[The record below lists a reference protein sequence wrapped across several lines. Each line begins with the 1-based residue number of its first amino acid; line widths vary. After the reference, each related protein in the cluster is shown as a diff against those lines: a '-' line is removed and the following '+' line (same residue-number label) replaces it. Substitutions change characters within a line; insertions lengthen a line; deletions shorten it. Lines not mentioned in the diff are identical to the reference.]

1 MARAKKREDKRYEKK
16 ITVGR
21 NFDGSLNRIS
31 VYAATQKD
39 LERKVAEIKVQ
50 IEQGIY
56 LSSDTALFGTIAE
69 NWIEHFKP
77 TISEKMRL
85 RYKGIIRGKLQPLAE
100 MRVRDLRPMHL
111 QVIINEM
118 AKDGYAQ
125 KSMQMVKQT
134 ASQILDLAMQND
146 LVYRNVFEKIKVP
159 HVDAEER
166 QPITEEQRELIL
178 NTWEGH
184 RMGVPALIM
193 LYCGLRRGELLALL
207 WTDIDFKAKT
217 LSVSKAADM
226 PTNATTVKKPKTKAG
241 TRIVPIPDAIMPAL
255 LRARR
260 EAISM
265 YVCPAIRTGDI
276 MSAQAYTEA
285 WSSYMHYLNLCA
297 GGRDKVRT
305 KNENGKVCFIPAV
318 QAMET
323 FSAHQLR
330 HSYATML
337 YDADVDV
344 KTAQKLLGHADFS
357 VTMKIYTHLSTEKE
371 SAGIEKLNQHVTEH
385 LGNRIEVFAEER

>member
-31 VYAATQKD
+31 VYAATQKE
-39 LERKVAEIKVQ
+39 LERKVAEIQVQ

-56 LSSDTALFGTIAE
+56 LSSDTALFGKIAE

-134 ASQILDLAMQND
+134 ASQVLDLAMQND

-207 WTDIDFKAKT
+207 WTDIDFRAKT

-255 LRARR
+255 LKARR

-265 YVCPAIRTGDI
+265 YVCPAMRTGDI

-318 QAMET
+318 QAMEPFT
-323 FSAHQLR
+323 AHQLR

-385 LGNRIEVFAEER
+385 LGNRIEVLANER

>member
-31 VYAATQKD
+31 VYAATQKE
-39 LERKVAEIKVQ
+39 LERKVAEIQVQ

-56 LSSDTALFGTIAE
+56 LSSDTALFGKIAE

-318 QAMET
+318 QAMEPFT
-323 FSAHQLR
+323 AHQLR

-385 LGNRIEVFAEER
+385 LGNRIEVLAKER

>member
-31 VYAATQKD
+31 VYAATQKE
-39 LERKVAEIKVQ
+39 LESKVAEIKVQ

-56 LSSDTALFGTIAE
+56 LSSDTALFGKIAE

-85 RYKGIIRGKLQPLAE
+85 RYKGIIKGKLQPLAE

-265 YVCPAIRTGDI
+265 YVCPAMHTGDI

-318 QAMET
+318 QAMEPFT
-323 FSAHQLR
+323 AHQLR

-385 LGNRIEVFAEER
+385 LGNRIEVLANER

>member
-1 MARAKKREDKRYEKK
+1 MARAKKREDKRYERK

-31 VYAATQKD
+31 VYAATQKE

-56 LSSDTALFGTIAE
+56 LSSDTALFGKIAE

-241 TRIVPIPDAIMPAL
+241 TRLVPIPDAIMPAL

-265 YVCPAIRTGDI
+265 YVCPAMRTGDI

-318 QAMET
+318 QAMEP

-385 LGNRIEVFAEER
+385 LGNRIEVLAKER

>member
-21 NFDGSLNRIS
+21 NSDGSLNRIS
-31 VYAATQKD
+31 VYAATQKE
-39 LERKVAEIKVQ
+39 LENKVAEIKVQ

-56 LSSDTALFGTIAE
+56 LSSDTALFGAIAE

-159 HVDAEER
+159 HVEAEER
-166 QPITEEQRELIL
+166 QPITAEQRELIL

-193 LYCGLRRGELLALL
+193 LYCGLRRGEMLALL
-207 WTDIDFKAKT
+207 WTDIDFRAKT

-265 YVCPAIRTGDI
+265 YVCPAMRTGDI

-318 QAMET
+318 QAMEPFT
-323 FSAHQLR
+323 AHQLR

-371 SAGIEKLNQHVTEH
+371 SAGVEKLNQHVTEH
-385 LGNRIEVFAEER
+385 LGNRIEVLANER

>member
-31 VYAATQKD
+31 VYAATQKE
-39 LERKVAEIKVQ
+39 LESKVAEIKVQ

-56 LSSDTALFGTIAE
+56 LSSDTALFGKIAE

-118 AKDGYAQ
+118 AKNGYAQ

-134 ASQILDLAMQND
+134 ASQVLDLAMQND

-207 WTDIDFKAKT
+207 WTDIDFRAKT

-255 LRARR
+255 LKARR

-265 YVCPAIRTGDI
+265 YVCPAMRTGDI

-318 QAMET
+318 QAMEPFT
-323 FSAHQLR
+323 AHQLR

-385 LGNRIEVFAEER
+385 LGNRIEVLANER

>member
-1 MARAKKREDKRYEKK
+1 MARAKKREDKRYERK

-31 VYAATQKD
+31 VYAATQKE
-39 LERKVAEIKVQ
+39 LESKVAEIKVQ

-56 LSSDTALFGTIAE
+56 LSSDTALFGKIAE

-193 LYCGLRRGELLALL
+193 LYCGLRRGEMLALL

-265 YVCPAIRTGDI
+265 YVCPAMRTGDI

-318 QAMET
+318 QAMEPFT
-323 FSAHQLR
+323 AHQLR

-385 LGNRIEVFAEER
+385 LGNRIEVLAEER

>member
-1 MARAKKREDKRYEKK
+1 MARVKKREDKRYEKK

-31 VYAATQKD
+31 VYAATQKE
-39 LERKVAEIKVQ
+39 LESKVAEIKVQ

-56 LSSDTALFGTIAE
+56 LSSDTALFGKIAE

-193 LYCGLRRGELLALL
+193 LYCGLRRGEMLALL

-265 YVCPAIRTGDI
+265 YVCPAMRTGDI

-318 QAMET
+318 QAMEPFT
-323 FSAHQLR
+323 AHQLR

-371 SAGIEKLNQHVTEH
+371 SAGIERLNQHVTEH
-385 LGNRIEVFAEER
+385 LGNRIEVLAKER

>member
-31 VYAATQKD
+31 VYAATQKE

-56 LSSDTALFGTIAE
+56 LSSDTALFGKIAE

-193 LYCGLRRGELLALL
+193 LYCGLRRGEMLALL

-265 YVCPAIRTGDI
+265 YVCPAMRTGDI

-318 QAMET
+318 QAMEPFT
-323 FSAHQLR
+323 AHQLR

-385 LGNRIEVFAEER
+385 LGNRIEVLANER

>member
-31 VYAATQKD
+31 VYAATQKE
-39 LERKVAEIKVQ
+39 LESKVAEIKVQ

-56 LSSDTALFGTIAE
+56 LSSDTALFGKIAE

-85 RYKGIIRGKLQPLAE
+85 RYKGIIKGKLQPLAE

-134 ASQILDLAMQND
+134 ASQVLDLAMQND

-255 LRARR
+255 LKARR

-265 YVCPAIRTGDI
+265 YVCPAMRTGDI

-318 QAMET
+318 QAMEPFT
-323 FSAHQLR
+323 AHQLR

-385 LGNRIEVFAEER
+385 LGNRIEVLANER

>member
-31 VYAATQKD
+31 VYAATQKE

-56 LSSDTALFGTIAE
+56 LSSDTALFGKIAE

-118 AKDGYAQ
+118 AKDGYAH

-265 YVCPAIRTGDI
+265 YVCPAMRTGDI

-318 QAMET
+318 QAMEPFT
-323 FSAHQLR
+323 AHQLR

-385 LGNRIEVFAEER
+385 LGNRIEVLAEER

>member
-31 VYAATQKD
+31 VYAATQKE
-39 LERKVAEIKVQ
+39 LESKVAEIKVQ

-56 LSSDTALFGTIAE
+56 LSSDTALFGKIAE

-85 RYKGIIRGKLQPLAE
+85 RYKGIIKGKLQPLAE

-134 ASQILDLAMQND
+134 ASQVLDLAMQND

-255 LRARR
+255 LKARR

-265 YVCPAIRTGDI
+265 YVCPAMRTGDI

-318 QAMET
+318 QAMEP

-385 LGNRIEVFAEER
+385 LGNRIEVLANER

>member
-1 MARAKKREDKRYEKK
+1 MARAKKREDKRYERK

-31 VYAATQKD
+31 VYAATQKE

-56 LSSDTALFGTIAE
+56 LSSDTALFGKIAE

-193 LYCGLRRGELLALL
+193 LYCGLRRGEMLALL

-265 YVCPAIRTGDI
+265 YVCPAMHTGDI

-318 QAMET
+318 QAMEPFT
-323 FSAHQLR
+323 AHQLR

-371 SAGIEKLNQHVTEH
+371 SAGIERLNQHVTEH
-385 LGNRIEVFAEER
+385 LGNRIEVLAKER

>member
-31 VYAATQKD
+31 VYAATQKE
-39 LERKVAEIKVQ
+39 LESKVAEIKVQ

-56 LSSDTALFGTIAE
+56 LSSDTALFGKIAE

-85 RYKGIIRGKLQPLAE
+85 RYKGIIKGKLQPLAE

-193 LYCGLRRGELLALL
+193 LYCGLRRGEMLALL

-255 LRARR
+255 LKARR

-265 YVCPAIRTGDI
+265 YVCPAMRTGDI

-318 QAMET
+318 QAMEPFT
-323 FSAHQLR
+323 AHQLR

-385 LGNRIEVFAEER
+385 LGNRIEVLANER

>member
-31 VYAATQKD
+31 VYAATQKE
-39 LERKVAEIKVQ
+39 LESKVAEVKVQ

-56 LSSDTALFGTIAE
+56 LSSDTALFGKIAE

-255 LRARR
+255 LKARR

-265 YVCPAIRTGDI
+265 YVCPAMRTGDI

-318 QAMET
+318 QAMEPFT
-323 FSAHQLR
+323 AHQLR

-385 LGNRIEVFAEER
+385 LGNRIEVLANER

>member
-1 MARAKKREDKRYEKK
+1 MARAKRREDKRYEKK

-31 VYAATQKD
+31 VYAATQKE

-56 LSSDTALFGTIAE
+56 LSSDTALFGKIAE

-118 AKDGYAQ
+118 AKNGYAQ

-207 WTDIDFKAKT
+207 WTDIDFRAKT

-255 LRARR
+255 LKARR

-265 YVCPAIRTGDI
+265 YVCPAMRTGDI

-318 QAMET
+318 QAMEPFT
-323 FSAHQLR
+323 AHQLR

-371 SAGIEKLNQHVTEH
+371 SAGIERLNQHVTEH
-385 LGNRIEVFAEER
+385 LGNRIEVLAKER

>member
-31 VYAATQKD
+31 VYAATQKE
-39 LERKVAEIKVQ
+39 LESKVAEIKVQ

-56 LSSDTALFGTIAE
+56 LSSDTALFGKIAE

-111 QVIINEM
+111 QVIINEI
-118 AKDGYAQ
+118 AKNGYAQ

-134 ASQILDLAMQND
+134 ASQVLDLAMQND

-207 WTDIDFKAKT
+207 WTDIDFRAKT

-255 LRARR
+255 LKARR

-265 YVCPAIRTGDI
+265 YVCPAMRTGDI

-318 QAMET
+318 QAMEP

-385 LGNRIEVFAEER
+385 LGNRIEVLANER

>member
-31 VYAATQKD
+31 VYAATQKE

-56 LSSDTALFGTIAE
+56 LSSDTALFGKIAE

-265 YVCPAIRTGDI
+265 YVCPAMRTGDI

-318 QAMET
+318 QAMEPFT
-323 FSAHQLR
+323 AHQLR

-385 LGNRIEVFAEER
+385 LGNRIEVLAKE

>member
-31 VYAATQKD
+31 VYAATQKE
-39 LERKVAEIKVQ
+39 LESKVAEIKVQ

-56 LSSDTALFGTIAE
+56 LSSDTALFGKIAE

-85 RYKGIIRGKLQPLAE
+85 RYKGIIKGKLQPLAE

-265 YVCPAIRTGDI
+265 YVCPAMRTGDI

-318 QAMET
+318 QAMEPFT
-323 FSAHQLR
+323 AHQLR

-385 LGNRIEVFAEER
+385 LGNRIEVLAKER

>member
-31 VYAATQKD
+31 VYAATQKE

-56 LSSDTALFGTIAE
+56 LSSDTALFGKIAE

-193 LYCGLRRGELLALL
+193 LYCGLRRGEMLALL

-265 YVCPAIRTGDI
+265 YVCPAMRTGDI

-318 QAMET
+318 QAMEPFT
-323 FSAHQLR
+323 AHQLR

-371 SAGIEKLNQHVTEH
+371 SAGIERLNQHVTEH
-385 LGNRIEVFAEER
+385 LGNRIEVLAKER

>member
-1 MARAKKREDKRYEKK
+1 MARAKKREDKRYERK

-31 VYAATQKD
+31 VYAATQKE
-39 LERKVAEIKVQ
+39 LERKAAEIKVQ

-56 LSSDTALFGTIAE
+56 LSSDTALFGKIAE

-134 ASQILDLAMQND
+134 ASQVLDLAMQND

-265 YVCPAIRTGDI
+265 YVCPAMHTGDI

-318 QAMET
+318 QAMEPFT
-323 FSAHQLR
+323 AHQLR

-385 LGNRIEVFAEER
+385 LGNRIEVLAKER

>member
-31 VYAATQKD
+31 VYAATQKE
-39 LERKVAEIKVQ
+39 LERKVAEIQVQ

-56 LSSDTALFGTIAE
+56 LSSDTALFGKIAE

-193 LYCGLRRGELLALL
+193 LYCGVRRGEMLALL

-265 YVCPAIRTGDI
+265 YVCPAMRTGDI

-318 QAMET
+318 QAMEPFT
-323 FSAHQLR
+323 AHQLR

-385 LGNRIEVFAEER
+385 LGNRIEVLAEER

>member
-31 VYAATQKD
+31 VYAATQKE
-39 LERKVAEIKVQ
+39 LESKVAEIKVQ

-56 LSSDTALFGTIAE
+56 LSSDTALFGKIAE

-318 QAMET
+318 QAMEP

-385 LGNRIEVFAEER
+385 LGNRIEVLANER